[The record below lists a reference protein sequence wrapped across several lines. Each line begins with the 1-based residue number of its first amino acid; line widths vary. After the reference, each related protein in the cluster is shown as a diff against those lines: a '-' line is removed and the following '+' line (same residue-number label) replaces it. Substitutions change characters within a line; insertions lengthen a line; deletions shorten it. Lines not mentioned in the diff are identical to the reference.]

1 VEEIRERRPDAVTFG
16 WVKVHVG
23 TRGNE
28 FVVQQSKVEAALLE
42 EWRGPRMVRMVAEGG
57 LR

>member
-1 VEEIRERRPDAVTFG
+1 MEEIRERRPDAVTFG

-28 FVVQQSKVEAALLE
+28 FAVQQAKEGATLLE
-42 EWRGPRMVRMVAEGG
+42 EWRGPEVVRMVTEGG